1 MVEDILRT
9 EIHDM
14 SNKIYELQ
22 EKTEHLT
29 NGQRYAAINEIEKSM
44 QPLRNDLRHLENQLY
59 MQKTNDI
66 NIQKSI
72 DEIIS
77 QLDALENIKS
87 DLTARINTENEHT
100 RQELNNKIIKFMG
113 DELLPIK
120 HNIEDNQKEIKEVK
134 EDIHAL
140 RLEITEHYKNQE
152 IKEVARF
159 DNFKMIITAVIAVLA
174 ALSTLSL
181 WLEPSIRTL
190 MQIFL

>member
-44 QPLRNDLRHLENQLY
+44 QPLRNNLRHLENQLY

-66 NIQKSI
+66 HIQKSI
-72 DEIIS
+72 DEIVS

-87 DLTARINTENEHT
+87 DLTTRINTENEHT
-100 RQELNNKIIKFMG
+100 RQELNDKIIKFMG

-120 HNIEDNQKEIKEVK
+120 NNIENNQKEIKEVK
-134 EDIHAL
+134 EDIHTL
-140 RLEITEHYKNQE
+140 RLKITEYYKNQE
-152 IKEVARF
+152 IREVARF